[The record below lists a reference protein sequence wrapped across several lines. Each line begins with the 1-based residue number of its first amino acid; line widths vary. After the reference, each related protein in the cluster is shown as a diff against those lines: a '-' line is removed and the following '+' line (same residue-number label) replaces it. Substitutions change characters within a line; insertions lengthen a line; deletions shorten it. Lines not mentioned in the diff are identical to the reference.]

1 MEIIGNRRKKK
12 IIRNIFLSG
21 LSLSS
26 HPWLPMMIFG
36 VMAFISG
43 ALVFLHL
50 PETLGYSLPETISE
64 AVEQFQNSENL
75 QTHNSEPESPENLDE
90 NSPLLAS
97 A

>member
-1 MEIIGNRRKKK
+1 
-12 IIRNIFLSG
+12 
-21 LSLSS
+21 
-26 HPWLPMMIFG
+26 MMIFG

-64 AVEQFQNSENL
+64 AVEQFQNSGNL
-75 QTHNSEPESPENLDE
+75 QTQNSESESESPENLDE

>member
-1 MEIIGNRRKKK
+1 M
-12 IIRNIFLSG
+12 
-21 LSLSS
+21 SLSS
-26 HPWLPMMIFG
+26 HPWLPMTIFG

-75 QTHNSEPESPENLDE
+75 QNQNSDPESPENMDE